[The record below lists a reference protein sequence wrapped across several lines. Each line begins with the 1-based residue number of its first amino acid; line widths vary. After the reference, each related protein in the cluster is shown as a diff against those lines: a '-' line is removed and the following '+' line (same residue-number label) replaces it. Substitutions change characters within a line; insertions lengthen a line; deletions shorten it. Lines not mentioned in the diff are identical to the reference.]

1 MEPVFSESA
10 SDEALI
16 QGYAERADNA
26 AMDVIIRR
34 YSPRLR
40 RLLYT
45 LVGPDVDCI
54 NECEQE
60 VFLTLMRKAD
70 RFRATSS
77 FSTFFYSLARNR
89 VLDFIRSERRRGLK
103 LVYGRDL
110 DAQTSP
116 DRPPFAG
123 IETRERIDTIRAALE
138 TLRPN
143 ERLMLY
149 LKDVDGATIDDLS
162 QISGEKSGTIKSR
175 LARARVKMAR
185 SLKELC
191 YE

>member
-77 FSTFFYSLARNR
+77 
-89 VLDFIRSERRRGLK
+89 
-103 LVYGRDL
+103 
-110 DAQTSP
+110 
-116 DRPPFAG
+116 
-123 IETRERIDTIRAALE
+123 
-138 TLRPN
+138 
-143 ERLMLY
+143 
-149 LKDVDGATIDDLS
+149 
-162 QISGEKSGTIKSR
+162 
-175 LARARVKMAR
+175 
-185 SLKELC
+185 
-191 YE
+191 